1 MQSQKQ
7 QVKLCV
13 PGGWSSTA
21 REHMVDLWEQR
32 KLPFIDRDDV
42 VDRTLMK
49 CGIEIITYKEGMT
62 LPENYIFFAH
72 SWMND
77 LPHNITLNR
86 GS

>member
-1 MQSQKQ
+1 MSQNQ

-32 KLPFIDRDDV
+32 KLPFIDRGAV
-42 VDRTLMK
+42 ADRTLLK
-49 CGIEIITYKEGMT
+49 CGIKIIAYKEGMT
-62 LPENYIFFAH
+62 LPDNYIFFAH
-72 SWMND
+72 KGMDD